1 MEWWIW
7 IVAGLGMMGLEV
19 VTPGGFIL
27 LFFGLGAAA
36 VGLLAAPGLLGPL
49 WAQLLVF
56 SAVSAGS
63 LGMFRRRMLESMKTP
78 IGMDEKLADLAGAVV
93 TLTEDAPSH
102 GRGRAEYRGA
112 PWAVH
117 NVSDSPLGKGAR
129 ARVLGVDGL
138 TLRVTKE

>member
-7 IVAGLGMMGLEV
+7 LVIGFGLMGFEV

-27 LFFGLGAAA
+27 LFFGLGAAV
-36 VGLLAAPGLLGPL
+36 VGLLAAPGWAGPM
-49 WAQLLVF
+49 WSQLLIF

-63 LGMFRRRMLESMKTP
+63 LAMFRSRMLESMKP
-78 IGMDEKLADLAGAVV
+78 SHGADEKLADLVGAVIL
-93 TLTEDAPSH
+93 LTEDAPSH

-112 PWAVH
+112 PWAVQ
-117 NVSDSPLGKGAR
+117 NVSDSPLAKGAR

-138 TLRVTKE
+138 TLRITKE